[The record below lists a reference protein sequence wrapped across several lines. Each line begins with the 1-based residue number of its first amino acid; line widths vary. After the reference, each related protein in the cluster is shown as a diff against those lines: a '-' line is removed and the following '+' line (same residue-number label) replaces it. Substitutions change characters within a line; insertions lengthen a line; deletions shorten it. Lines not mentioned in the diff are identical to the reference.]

1 MEHLNKKEGK
11 MKYSARKV
19 FCLAILVI
27 VVTVCL
33 TLMAASRATAQ
44 TAAPIE
50 LKLAGIMPPNHA
62 HSVAAQ
68 HCIDKMEKETNGRV
82 KIKAYWAGTL
92 ISPREGYLEALKG
105 VADIVQFS
113 PAYEKSG
120 LDLIRAQAGF
130 YQSAPSEEAE
140 VKIFWQLWEKYPELR
155 RELQGVKLLGVFM
168 AAPLRLMTVK
178 PVKNLADLKGMRIKA
193 PQEVLSTLKLFGAEG
208 VIIPMAE
215 TYESLA
221 KGIIQG
227 AFGAT
232 EAYKSM
238 KFAEVIKYETNLM
251 TYIGT
256 IPYYIMSL
264 NSWNKLPPDIQKI
277 FEASKDWFD
286 QETINEGIKKDDEGS
301 DAAKKA
307 GVQLVQF
314 PQADI
319 QKWNEAYNGEMLK
332 KAKELDAKGLPG
344 TKYYEDVRR
353 LIAEMSK
360 KK

>member
-1 MEHLNKKEGK
+1 
-11 MKYSARKV
+11 MKRSSKSVRCFVALIIVGVIGFVCMAGLEAR
-19 FCLAILVI
+19 
-27 VVTVCL
+27 
-33 TLMAASRATAQ
+33 AQ
-44 TAAPIE
+44 TTTPIE

-68 HCIDKMEKETNGRV
+68 HWIEKIEKETNGRV

-178 PVKNLADLKGMRIKA
+178 PVKSLADLKGMRIKA
-193 PQEVLSTLKLFGAEG
+193 PQEVISTLKVFGAEG

-215 TYESLA
+215 TYESLQ

-238 KFAEVIKYETNLM
+238 KFAEVIKYETNLL
-251 TYIGT
+251 TYVGT

-264 NSWNKLPPDIQKI
+264 TSWNKLSPDIQKI

-286 QETINEGIKKDDEGS
+286 QETINEGKKKDEEGS
-301 DAAKKA
+301 DTARRA
-307 GVQLVQF
+307 GVQLIQF
-314 PQADI
+314 SQSDI
-319 QKWNEAYNGEMLK
+319 QKWNDTYNGEMLK

-344 TKYYEDVRR
+344 TRYYEDVRR
-353 LIAEMSK
+353 LIDEMSK

>member
-1 MEHLNKKEGK
+1 MKRSGK
-11 MKYSARKV
+11 SVTYLMVLIIVGVVGFICTAVLESA
-19 FCLAILVI
+19 
-27 VVTVCL
+27 
-33 TLMAASRATAQ
+33 AQ
-44 TAAPIE
+44 TATPID

-68 HCIDKMEKETNGRV
+68 HWIDKIERETNGRV

-178 PVKNLADLKGMRIKA
+178 PVKSLADLKGMRIKA
-193 PQEVLSTLKLFGAEG
+193 PQEVLSTLKAFGAEG

-215 TYESLA
+215 TYESLQ

-264 NSWNKLPPDIQKI
+264 TSWNKLPPDIQKI

-286 QETINEGIKKDDEGS
+286 QETINEGIKKDNEGS
-301 DAAKKA
+301 DTAKRA

-314 PQADI
+314 SQSDI
-319 QKWNEAYNGEMLK
+319 QKWNDTYNGEMLK

-344 TKYYEDVRR
+344 TRYYEDVRR
-353 LIAEMSK
+353 LITEMSGK
-360 KK
+360 K